1 MPDGTDVYGA
11 RRARD
16 RSLRAQ
22 RRCTVGGLKVVKSCS
37 YEDTSYSL
45 LLIILLDL

>member
-1 MPDGTDVYGA
+1 MFMV
-11 RRARD
+11 RAVQEIGVWGLSVD
-16 RSLRAQ
+16 
-22 RRCTVGGLKVVKSCS
+22 VGGLKVVKSCS